1 MRVLDLTINENLTD
15 WGIER
20 TSKQKTIVMKNRSI
34 DFDVYK
40 IPIDLLVYNL
50 NNGRMFM
57 EVRKKE
63 NDDNIDLSEMKKIDP
78 ANYNNEIESLI
89 WETSEERNEY
99 TKKDIQKFGQIEP
112 GVILDD
118 GTVIDGN
125 RRFTCLR
132 KLHREYPN
140 DEKFSYFLAAIIRVD
155 GQQITNK
162 LLKEYELRVQFGND
176 EKVDYKPI
184 NKFMSIYE
192 LIEKNNE
199 DFDYTTV
206 GELINKKPGEINKIC
221 KTCKLVDEFLDYIE
235 KSGEYQIAEEYNIY
249 WPLEPLVTYFDNDGK
264 NLTPVEQQKRKC
276 LYFDYLLT
284 LDVALMTQNL
294 RDSLIKKVF
303 KNKVE
308 TEKLIDKHNQIIGGL
323 ISNIINTS
331 TSSDEFN
338 EQINSLRHSDEAEED
353 KKVYQDTVGK
363 LNDISQLDMPIKICN
378 KINDLIDDLNI
389 QPLISANNAIADSKL
404 KDIQQ
409 QLKEALNKIEVKLV
423 DIEKHE
429 K

>member
-20 TSKQKTIVMKNRSI
+20 TSKQKTIVMKNRTI

-78 ANYNNEIESLI
+78 DNYNNEIESLI

-140 DEKFSYFLAAIIRVD
+140 DKKFSYFLAAIIRVD

-235 KSGEYQIAEEYNIY
+235 KPGEYQIAEEYNIY

-303 KNKVE
+303 KNKIE

>member
-15 WGIER
+15 WGIEI

-221 KTCKLVDEFLDYIE
+221 KTCKLVDEFLNYIE
-235 KSGEYQIAEEYNIY
+235 KPGEYQIAEEYNIY

-303 KNKVE
+303 KNKFE

>member
-15 WGIER
+15 WRIER

-140 DEKFSYFLAAIIRVD
+140 DEKFFYFLAAIIKVD

-235 KSGEYQIAEEYNIY
+235 KPGEYQIAEEYNIY

-264 NLTPVEQQKRKC
+264 NLTPVERLKRKC

-303 KNKVE
+303 KNKEE
-308 TEKLIDKHNQIIGGL
+308 TEKLIDKHNKIIGSL
-323 ISNIINTS
+323 ISNIINNS
-331 TSSDEFN
+331 NNSDEFN

-353 KKVYQDTVGK
+353 KKVYQNTVGK

-404 KDIQQ
+404 KDIRQ

>member
-235 KSGEYQIAEEYNIY
+235 KPGEYQIAEEYNIY

-404 KDIQQ
+404 KDIQE

>member
-15 WGIER
+15 WGIEI
-20 TSKQKTIVMKNRSI
+20 TSKQKTIVMKNSSI
-34 DFDVYK
+34 DYDVYK

-63 NDDNIDLSEMKKIDP
+63 NDYNIDLSEMKKIDP

-155 GQQITNK
+155 GQKITNK

-235 KSGEYQIAEEYNIY
+235 KPEEYQIAEEYNIY

>member
-78 ANYNNEIESLI
+78 DNYNNEIESLI

-235 KSGEYQIAEEYNIY
+235 KPGEYQIAEEYNIY

-323 ISNIINTS
+323 ILNIINTS

>member
-63 NDDNIDLSEMKKIDP
+63 NDYNIDLSEMKKIDP

-155 GQQITNK
+155 GQKITNK

-235 KSGEYQIAEEYNIY
+235 KPEEYQIAEEYNIY

>member
-235 KSGEYQIAEEYNIY
+235 KPGEYQIAEEYNIY

>member
-140 DEKFSYFLAAIIRVD
+140 DEKFFYFLAAIIRVD

-235 KSGEYQIAEEYNIY
+235 KPGEYQIAEEYNIY

-331 TSSDEFN
+331 NSSDEFN
-338 EQINSLRHSDEAEED
+338 EQINLLRHSDEAEED

-378 KINDLIDDLNI
+378 KINDLMDDLNI

-409 QLKEALNKIEVKLV
+409 QLKEVLNKIEVKLV

>member
-40 IPIDLLVYNL
+40 IPIDLLLYNL

-63 NDDNIDLSEMKKIDP
+63 NEDNIDLSEMKKIDP

-140 DEKFSYFLAAIIRVD
+140 DEKFSYFQAAIIRVD

-235 KSGEYQIAEEYNIY
+235 KPREYQIAEEYNIY

>member
-1 MRVLDLTINENLTD
+1 MRVLDLMINENLTD

-20 TSKQKTIVMKNRSI
+20 TSKQKTIVMKNKSI

-235 KSGEYQIAEEYNIY
+235 KPGEYQIAEEYNIY

-323 ISNIINTS
+323 ISNIINNSNTS
-331 TSSDEFN
+331 DDFN
-338 EQINSLRHSDEAEED
+338 EQINSLRHSDEADED

-409 QLKEALNKIEVKLV
+409 QLSEALNKIEVKLV

>member
-235 KSGEYQIAEEYNIY
+235 KPGEYQIAEEYNIY

-331 TSSDEFN
+331 NSSDEFN
-338 EQINSLRHSDEAEED
+338 EQINLLRHSDEAEED

-389 QPLISANNAIADSKL
+389 QPLISANNTIADSKL

>member
-20 TSKQKTIVMKNRSI
+20 TSKQKIIVMNNKSI
-34 DFDVYK
+34 DYDVYK

-99 TKKDIQKFGQIEP
+99 TKKDIHKFGQIEP

-192 LIEKNNE
+192 LIEKNNN

-235 KSGEYQIAEEYNIY
+235 KPGEYQIAEEYNIY
-249 WPLEPLVTYFDNDGK
+249 WPLEPLVTYFDNEGK

-323 ISNIINTS
+323 ISNIINTLN
-331 TSSDEFN
+331 SSDEFN
-338 EQINSLRHSDEAEED
+338 EQINLLRHSDEAEED
-353 KKVYQDTVGK
+353 KKVYQDTVGR

-389 QPLISANNAIADSKL
+389 QPLISANNTIADSKL

>member
-15 WGIER
+15 WGIKG
-20 TSKQKTIVMKNRSI
+20 TAMQKTIILRNGAKPL
-34 DFDVYK
+34 DVYK

-50 NNGRMFM
+50 SNGRMFM

-63 NDDNIDLSEMKKIDP
+63 NDDNINLSEMKKIDP
-78 ANYNNEIESLI
+78 ENYNKEIESLI
-89 WETSEERNEY
+89 WETSEERNEF

-132 KLHREYPN
+132 KLHREYPSE
-140 DEKFSYFLAAIIRVD
+140 EKFSYFLAAIIRVD
-155 GQQITNK
+155 GKEITNK
-162 LLKEYELRVQFGND
+162 LLKEYELRVQFGTD

-192 LIEKNNE
+192 LIEKNNN

-235 KSGEYQIAEEYNIY
+235 KPGEYQIAEEYDVY

-284 LDVALMTQNL
+284 LDVPLMTQNL

-303 KNKVE
+303 KNKIE

-331 TSSDEFN
+331 KTSDDFN
-338 EQINSLRHSDEAEED
+338 EQINSLRHTDEAQED
-353 KKVYQDTVGK
+353 KKNYLDTVGK

>member
-63 NDDNIDLSEMKKIDP
+63 NDDNIDLSEMKKIAP

-235 KSGEYQIAEEYNIY
+235 KPGEYQIAEEYNIY

-303 KNKVE
+303 KNKIE

-338 EQINSLRHSDEAEED
+338 EKINSLRHSDEAEED

>member
-235 KSGEYQIAEEYNIY
+235 KPGEYQIAEEYNIY

-308 TEKLIDKHNQIIGGL
+308 TEKLIDKHNQIIGDL